1 MQLKCAQFPLCDYCD
16 NARDEEK
23 APKLNEKSEE
33 LKLSGTQNGQ
43 RVNHRIV
50 NFKEG

>member
-33 LKLSGTQNGQ
+33 LKLSGKQNVQKVCHG
-43 RVNHRIV
+43 IV
-50 NFKEG
+50 KF